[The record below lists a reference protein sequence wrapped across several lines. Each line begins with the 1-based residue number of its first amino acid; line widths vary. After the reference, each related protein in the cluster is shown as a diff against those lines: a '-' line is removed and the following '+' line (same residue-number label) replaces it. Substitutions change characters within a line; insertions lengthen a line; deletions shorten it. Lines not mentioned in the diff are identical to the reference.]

1 LSVVT
6 LTVEVFAG
14 RVGETFQ
21 IDTGD
26 GTVVMSL
33 IESTRLGEALQ
44 PEGRAPFSLEFLGP
58 LEPVLPQRTY
68 RFEHDQLGELEIFI
82 VPLGP
87 RDDRMRYEAVFA

>member
-33 IESTRLGEALQ
+33 IETTRLGVALQ